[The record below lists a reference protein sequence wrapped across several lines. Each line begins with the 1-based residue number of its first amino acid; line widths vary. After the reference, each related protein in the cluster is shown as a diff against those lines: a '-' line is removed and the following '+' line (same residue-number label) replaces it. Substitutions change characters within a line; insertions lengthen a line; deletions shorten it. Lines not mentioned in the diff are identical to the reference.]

1 MTVNWRLAFKLV
13 VSVGLLVLLFTRLG
27 TDAAWRVVHTA
38 SWLLP
43 VTAIALIT
51 LQTALSAAKWHLLL
65 RNEGRYISFVSLLKT
80 YLIAN
85 FLNLFM
91 PGVIGGD
98 AYRAVRTGRQTGG
111 IAQALPSIVLDRVT
125 GTLAL
130 FAVGLLG
137 LTAFVAPQYLWL
149 VTVAGV
155 LLLVLGYA
163 LVRGPLRRLCERAK
177 PGAWFGLPRLA
188 TGVVAALNPTAALL
202 WVIVIAL
209 VFQFNTVLINWLYSA
224 LIGIDVPFSKLLL
237 IVPIVYLAEAVP
249 ISIGGLGVRE
259 GTFTVMFVQLGLPA
273 EQGLMLGLTV
283 SMMRYV
289 AGIVGGTMLA
299 LDTFRPAPRATES

>member
-1 MTVNWRLAFKLV
+1 MTVNWRLALKLV

-27 TDAAWRVVHTA
+27 TDAAWHVVQSA
-38 SWLLP
+38 SMWLP
-43 VTAIALIT
+43 VVAITLIT
-51 LQTALSAAKWHLLL
+51 LQTVLSAAKWYLLL
-65 RNEGRYISFVSLLKT
+65 RNEGRYIRFASLLKT

-98 AYRAVRTGRQTGG
+98 AYRAMRTRRQTGG
-111 IAQALPSIVLDRVT
+111 IAQALPSIVLDRIT

-130 FAVGLLG
+130 FAVGLMG
-137 LTAFVAPQYLWL
+137 LTAFLAPQYLGL
-149 VTVAGV
+149 VAAAGV
-155 LLLVLGYA
+155 LALMLGYA

-177 PGAWFGLPRLA
+177 PDAWFGLPRLA
-188 TGVVAALNPTAALL
+188 KGVVAALDPTAALL

-209 VFQFNTVLINWLYSA
+209 VFQFNTVLINWLYGV

-299 LDTFRPAPRATES
+299 IDTFRPASKATEG

>member
-1 MTVNWRLAFKLV
+1 LTVNWRLALKLL
-13 VSVGLLVLLFTRLG
+13 VSVSLLALLFARLG
-27 TDAAWRVVHTA
+27 TDAARQVVESA
-38 SWLLP
+38 SWWLP
-43 VTAIALIT
+43 LTAIVLIT
-51 LQTALSAAKWHLLL
+51 FQTVLSAAKWQLLL
-65 RNEGRYISFVSLLKT
+65 RNEGRYIGFLSLLKT

-98 AYRAVRTGRQTGG
+98 AYRAVRTGRQAGG
-111 IAQALPSIVLDRVT
+111 IAGALPSIVLDRVT
-125 GTLAL
+125 GTVAL
-130 FAVGLLG
+130 VTVGLMG
-137 LTAFVAPQYLWL
+137 LTAFVAPQYLA
-149 VTVAGV
+149 VVAIAEV
-155 LLLVLGYA
+155 LVLALGYV
-163 LVRGPLRRLCERAK
+163 LVRGPLRRLFEHTGPDR
-177 PGAWFGLPRLA
+177 WFGLSRLLQ
-188 TGVVAALNPTAALL
+188 GVVAALRPSPALL
-202 WVIVIAL
+202 LVIVIAL
-209 VFQFNTVLINWLYSA
+209 VFQFNTVFINWLYSL

-289 AGIVGGTMLA
+289 AGIVGGGMLA
-299 LDTFRPAPRATES
+299 LDTFRPASKATES

>member
-1 MTVNWRLAFKLV
+1 VNWRLALKLV

-27 TDAAWRVVHTA
+27 TDAALHVVKAA
-38 SWLLP
+38 SLWLPL
-43 VTAIALIT
+43 TAIVLIT

-65 RNEGRYISFVSLLKT
+65 RNEGRHIGFLSLLKT

-98 AYRAVRTGRQTGG
+98 AYRAMRTSRQAGG
-111 IAQALPSIVLDRVT
+111 IAQALPSIVLDRLT
-125 GTLAL
+125 GTVAL
-130 FAVGLLG
+130 FAVGLMG
-137 LTAFVAPQYLWL
+137 LTAFLAPQYLLL
-149 VTVAGV
+149 VAVAGV
-155 LLLVLGYA
+155 LAVAAGFA
-163 LVRGPLRRLCERAK
+163 VVRGPLRRFCERAR
-177 PGAWFGLPRLA
+177 PEAFFGLGRLA
-188 TGVVAALNPTAALL
+188 QGVVAALKPTTALF
-202 WVIVIAL
+202 WVVVIAL
-209 VFQFNTVLINWLYSA
+209 VFQLNTVFINWLYTV

-259 GTFTVMFVQLGLPA
+259 GTFTVMFAQLGLPA

-283 SMMRYV
+283 SMLRYV
-289 AGIVGGTMLA
+289 AGIVGGTLLA
-299 LDTFRPAPRATES
+299 VDTFRPARATIAD

>member
-1 MTVNWRLAFKLV
+1 VNWRLVLKLL

-27 TDAAWRVVHTA
+27 TDAAWHVLHTA
-38 SWLLP
+38 SWWLP
-43 VTAIALIT
+43 VAAITLIT
-51 LQTALSAAKWHLLL
+51 LQTALSAAKWYLLL
-65 RNEGRYISFVSLLKT
+65 RNEGRFIGFVSLFKT

-98 AYRAVRTGRQTGG
+98 AYRALQTGRQAGG
-111 IAQALPSIVLDRVT
+111 FAQALPSIVLDRVT

-130 FAVGLLG
+130 FTVGSLG
-137 LTAFVAPQYLWL
+137 LTALVAPKYLWL
-149 VTVAGV
+149 VAAAEV
-155 LLLVLGYA
+155 LALVLGYA
-163 LVRGPLRRLCERAK
+163 LVRGPLRRLCERAR
-177 PGAWFGLPRLA
+177 PDAWFGLPRL
-188 TGVVAALNPTAALL
+188 TRGVVAALDPTAALL

-259 GTFTVMFVQLGLPA
+259 GTFAVMFAQLGLPA

-289 AGIVGGTMLA
+289 AGTVGGAMLA
-299 LDTFRPAPRATES
+299 IDTLRPAPRVTES